1 MCAQMCAHGPDLRW
15 FSPSPGDRRRG
26 ADLHGGVC
34 DGTIRHPPSSIPRRL
49 VIRQVVGSSATRLT
63 IDQAPPLSACGDQ
76 PLEVSMLTAS
86 PDEPLGASSEEIVVP
101 RYLLYFAIPPAIT
114 TLVLS
119 ILDPMLGMTLLA
131 CSFVMW
137 VVLRIVLRQAPIQCQ
152 SGTVEESVL
161 KARGLPGLGQ
171 SRWAQPPPGHE
182 PVRNSS
188 PKTSLGHGLTDR
200 HREERPIKRNS
211 GDIGT
216 LQHMIRSISDD
227 SERR

>member
-1 MCAQMCAHGPDLRW
+1 
-15 FSPSPGDRRRG
+15 
-26 ADLHGGVC
+26 
-34 DGTIRHPPSSIPRRL
+34 
-49 VIRQVVGSSATRLT
+49 
-63 IDQAPPLSACGDQ
+63 
-76 PLEVSMLTAS
+76 MLTAS

-119 ILDPMLGMTLLA
+119 ILDPMLGMTLLT

-171 SRWAQPPPGHE
+171 SRLGTAPTRARTRAELLAEDVPG
-182 PVRNSS
+182 PR
-188 PKTSLGHGLTDR
+188 LDR
-200 HREERPIKRNS
+200 QAS
-211 GDIGT
+211 
-216 LQHMIRSISDD
+216 RS
-227 SERR
+227 EAN